1 MNPKRIQKLMRKELD
16 DEFRNFLISKIIN
29 AHCSKCKNN
38 WLSKL
43 YINGKLIHTT
53 YLKNMF
59 IYKPEQ
65 FMSTTGFFEK
75 FIPIDFRNEGN

>member
-1 MNPKRIQKLMRKELD
+1 MRKELD
-16 DEFRNFLISKIIN
+16 NEFRNFLISHIITS
-29 AHCSKCKNN
+29 HCSKYKNN

-53 YLKNMF
+53 YLRNTF

-65 FMSTTGFFEK
+65 FMSKTGFFDK
-75 FIPIDFRNEGN
+75 FIPIDFRNRG